1 MEHYTKVQKAKEET
15 LENEIKIAAK
25 GQVRKYLSYALR
37 ILKHSDKYNSITI
50 KASGNSIAKA
60 MQIVEL
66 IKRKVGNLH

>member
-1 MEHYTKVQKAKEET
+1 
-15 LENEIKIAAK
+15 
-25 GQVRKYLSYALR
+25 LSYALR
-37 ILKHSDKYNSITI
+37 ILKHEEKFNSITI